1 MNFRNISIRSRFFL
15 LVTGAVLFWLLAGFL
30 IFSMINNL
38 TRYQETSLRVQ
49 SIPQNVLQLQN
60 AIQFFYVN
68 DLPSESFQQSG
79 RSTGIDQY
87 NEVYHDTYELLS
99 ELKQEPTIIHN
110 RTILQKLDRL
120 IEYLIT
126 SDNYFETMVNK
137 SRQRGWGNAGLSGVI
152 LEQLGEMKNLP
163 TDGIYQQVPEILR
176 ELELYLVF
184 PRVSRLN
191 TIENKVFAL
200 ENTITL
206 LPASDISQDA
216 EMLALK
222 SLLSSI
228 HSLLLLDHELGI
240 SRYEGLQS
248 QVNRTIQV
256 LYNEA
261 ETMEAQFSQTRISKA
276 RGINFGIVI
285 IILLSAILLGTVLI
299 LFSRSI
305 SHMLQLL
312 IKSIRD
318 LYAGRTPD
326 VMLIKGK
333 NELSEISLLLKR
345 FSKNLRDKT
354 SFATALAEGK
364 DPGGLETLSREDS
377 LANALIRM
385 EKQISIAKAEDLKH
399 QQSSDQ
405 RRWSNEGIA
414 KFGEIL
420 RIYNNEINI
429 LAEHVIQ
436 ELVSY
441 LDASA
446 GGFFLVDDSETDAGI
461 VLIASFAFE
470 RKKYI
475 QRQFAFGEG
484 LVGTCAIEQDK
495 IFLTEIPDNYLNI
508 SSGLGESKP
517 RSLLIIP
524 LKLENE
530 TLGVIEIASI
540 NVLNEHEITFVEK
553 LAESIAS
560 AVATVKMNMRTAQLL
575 EQSQKQAR
583 EMAKQEEIMRQ
594 NMEELQTTQEKSAIR
609 ESEISGILNAIH
621 NSSLVA
627 EYNME
632 EELISIN
639 DKFHILLEVQTKQL
653 LGKKY
658 HEIIGSSRHTDA
670 HKQFWGDIRDGKT
683 ISRIDKLTTVAGQ
696 IIWLRQTFTPILNK
710 EGEPFKVLNIAND
723 ITETILQQ
731 ESLEKQANEI
741 TRKNIEMGSF
751 NDAVDGALIK
761 CVYSP
766 AGIILEANEN
776 FENTTGFT
784 GKEITGKNNRAFL
797 QRAEK
802 EQFDKIWDGL
812 LKDKPYSGVI
822 RRTKPTGEEVWIM
835 ATFTPVKD
843 ENGNIYKIFL
853 LGQDITEKKLKYQLL
868 EEANNEI
875 DRLNKQLKNR
885 DNK

>member
-15 LVTGAVLFWLLAGFL
+15 LVTGVVMFWLVAGFL
-30 IFSMINNL
+30 IFSLINNL
-38 TRYQETSLRVQ
+38 TRYQDTSLRVQ
-49 SIPQNVLQLQN
+49 SISQRVLQLQN
-60 AIQFFYVN
+60 AIQLFYVN
-68 DLPSESFQQSG
+68 DLPSESFHQGGLS
-79 RSTGIDQY
+79 SGIDQY
-87 NEVYHDTYELLS
+87 NEVYHATYELLS
-99 ELKQEPTIIHN
+99 ELIQDPTIINN
-110 RTILQKLDRL
+110 RPILQKLDRL
-120 IEYLIT
+120 VEYLIA

-137 SRQRGWGNAGLSGVI
+137 FRQRGWDKYGLSGTI
-152 LEQLGEMKNLP
+152 MEQVSEMRNLP
-163 TDGIYQQVPEILR
+163 PEGIYLEVPEILR

-184 PRVSRLN
+184 PRASRLN
-191 TIENKVFAL
+191 AIENKVFAL
-200 ENTITL
+200 ENTITML
-206 LPASDISQDA
+206 QAYDISNDVDK
-216 EMLALK
+216 LALQ
-222 SLLSSI
+222 SLLSNI
-228 HSLLLLDHELGI
+228 RNLFLLDHELGI

-248 QVNRTIQV
+248 QVHRTIQI

-261 ETMEAQFSQTRISKA
+261 ETLEALFGQIRVSKA
-276 RGINFGIVI
+276 KRINFVIAI

-305 SHMLQLL
+305 SNMLQLL
-312 IKSIRD
+312 MKSIRD
-318 LYAGRTPD
+318 LVSGRTPD
-326 VMLIKGK
+326 VLLIKGK

-345 FSKNLRDKT
+345 FSKNLMAKT

-364 DPGGLETLSREDS
+364 DPGGLEALSREDS

-436 ELVSY
+436 ELVNY

-446 GGFFLVDDSETDAGI
+446 GGFFLVDDSEADAEI
-461 VLIASFAFE
+461 VLIASFAFD

-475 QRQFAFGEG
+475 QKQFSFGEG

-508 SSGLGESKP
+508 SSGLGECKP

-524 LKLENE
+524 LKLELE
-530 TLGVIEIASI
+530 TLGVIEIASV
-540 NVLNEHEITFVEK
+540 NVLKEHEITFVEK

-594 NMEELQTTQEKSAIR
+594 NMEELQTTQEKSARR

-639 DKFHILLEVQTKQL
+639 DKFQILLQVQTTQL

-670 HKQFWGDIRDGKT
+670 HKQLWGDIRDGKT
-683 ISRIDKLTTVAGQ
+683 ISRIDKLTMVAGQ
-696 IIWLRQTFTPILNK
+696 DIWLRQTFTPILNK
-710 EGEPFKVLNIAND
+710 DGEPFKVLNIAND
-723 ITETILQQ
+723 ITETVIQQ

-751 NDAVDGALIK
+751 SDAVDLALIK

-766 AGIILEANEN
+766 AGLILEANDN
-776 FENTTGFT
+776 FENATGFT
-784 GKEITGKNNRAFL
+784 CKEMIGKNNRTFL

-802 EQFDKIWDGL
+802 EQFDKIWSGS

-835 ATFTPVKD
+835 STFTPVKD
-843 ENGNIYKIFL
+843 ENGNIYKIYL
-853 LGQDITEKKLKYQLL
+853 LGQDITERKLKYQLL

>member
-1 MNFRNISIRSRFFL
+1 MNFRNISIRSRSFL
-15 LVTGAVLFWLLAGFL
+15 LVTGSVLFWLLAGFL
-30 IFSMINNL
+30 IFSLINNL
-38 TRYQETSLRVQ
+38 TSYQDTSLRVQ
-49 SIPQNVLQLQN
+49 SISQKVLQLQN

-68 DLPSESFQQSG
+68 DLPSEQFQQGG

-87 NEVYHDTYELLS
+87 NEVYHDTHELLGD
-99 ELKQEPTIIHN
+99 LKQDPTIIN
-110 RTILQKLDRL
+110 NPPIVQKLDRL
-120 IEYLIT
+120 SEYLTT

-137 SRQRGWGNAGLSGVI
+137 SRQRGWDRYGLSGTI
-152 LEQLGEMKNLP
+152 LEQISKLNNP
-163 TDGIYQQVPEILR
+163 SPAGILQEIPEILR

-184 PRVSRLN
+184 PRMSRLIS
-191 TIENKVFAL
+191 IENKVLSL
-200 ENTITL
+200 ENTIAL
-206 LPASDISQDA
+206 LPANDIRQDA
-216 EMLALK
+216 DMLALQR
-222 SLLSSI
+222 LLGSI

-240 SRYEGLQS
+240 TRYEGLQS
-248 QVNRTIQV
+248 RINRTIYV

-261 ETMEAQFSQTRISKA
+261 ETLEELYGLTRVSKVKK
-276 RGINFGIVI
+276 INFGIAI

-299 LFSRSI
+299 LFSRSL
-305 SHMLQLL
+305 SNKLQSLKMSVREL
-312 IKSIRD
+312 VTGK
-318 LYAGRTPD
+318 TPE
-326 VMLIKGK
+326 VPLIKGK
-333 NELSEISLLLKR
+333 NELSEISLLLKK
-345 FSKNLRDKT
+345 FSKNLMDKT
-354 SFATALAEGK
+354 RFATALAEGR
-364 DPGGLETLSREDS
+364 DGEGLEALSQEDS

-399 QQSSDQ
+399 QQSSGQ
-405 RRWSNEGIA
+405 RRWANEGIA

-446 GGFFLVDDSETDAGI
+446 GGFFLVYEGDNEVGI
-461 VLIASFAFE
+461 KLIASFAFE

-475 QRQFAFGEG
+475 QKQFAFGEG
-484 LVGTCAIEQDK
+484 LIGTCAIEQDK
-495 IFLTEIPDNYLNI
+495 IFLTKIPDNYLNI
-508 SSGLGESKP
+508 TSGLGESKP

-540 NVLNEHEITFVEK
+540 NVLKEHEIIFVEK

-583 EMAKQEEIMRQ
+583 EMASQEEIMRQ
-594 NMEELQTTQEKSAIR
+594 HMEELKITQEKSARR

-627 EYNME
+627 EYNIE

-639 DKFHILLEVQTKQL
+639 DKFQVLLESQTAQL

-658 HEIIGSSRHTDA
+658 HEIIGISRHTDA
-670 HKQFWGDIRDGKT
+670 HKKFWEGIRDGKT
-683 ISRIDKLTTVAGQ
+683 ISRIDKITTVAGQ
-696 IIWLRQTFTPILNK
+696 EIWLRQTYTPILDK
-710 EGEPFKVLNIAND
+710 DGEPFKVLNIAND
-723 ITETILQQ
+723 ITETIKQQ

-751 NDAVDGALIK
+751 NDAVDLALIK

-766 AGIILEANEN
+766 GGLILEVNEN
-776 FENTTGFT
+776 FENATGFT
-784 GKEITGKNNRAFL
+784 GKEMIGKNNRTFL

-802 EQFDKIWDGL
+802 EQFDKIWDEM

-835 ATFTPVKD
+835 STFTPVKD
-843 ENGNIYKIFL
+843 ENGNIYKIYL
-853 LGQDITEKKLKYQLL
+853 LGQDITERKLKYQLL

-875 DRLNKQLKNR
+875 DRLNRQLKNK